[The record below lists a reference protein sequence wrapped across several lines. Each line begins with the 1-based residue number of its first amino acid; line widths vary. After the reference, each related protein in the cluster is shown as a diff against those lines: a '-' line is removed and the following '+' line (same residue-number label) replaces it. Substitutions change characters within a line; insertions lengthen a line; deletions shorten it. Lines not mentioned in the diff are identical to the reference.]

1 MFCRTVPRWSLS
13 AARPG
18 ARWLTDLTSTTSI
31 NARLKLDLKE
41 AMKAKEKTKLSVI
54 KGVLSDIL
62 YAEKN
67 AMTGASFS
75 RDSDTDVA
83 TLIQRAIKQRN
94 ESVQSYT
101 AGGREDLAK
110 AEEAEIGILAAYLPR
125 QLTTEEIE
133 THVTQA
139 IERLGVGVGG
149 GAKAVGLLMREV
161 DISPAQAPKSKVAE
175 VVKRLLSAM

>member
-1 MFCRTVPRWSLS
+1 MFCRSIPRWSLS
-13 AARPG
+13 ATRPG
-18 ARWLTDLTSTTSI
+18 ARWVSDLAATESI

-41 AMKAKEKTKLSVI
+41 AMKAKEKNKLSVI

-67 AMTGASFS
+67 ATTGASFS

-94 ESVQSYT
+94 ESIQSYT

-133 THVTQA
+133 AHVTQV
-139 IERLGVGVGG
+139 IERLGVSG
-149 GAKAVGLLMREV
+149 GAKAIGLVMREV
-161 DISPAQAPKSKVAE
+161 DIGPAQAPKSKVAE
-175 VVKRLLSAM
+175 VVKRLLSAK

>member
-1 MFCRTVPRWSLS
+1 
-13 AARPG
+13 
-18 ARWLTDLTSTTSI
+18 
-31 NARLKLDLKE
+31 
-41 AMKAKEKTKLSVI
+41 MKAKEKTKLSVI

-110 AEEAEIGILAAYLPR
+110 AEEAEIGILATYLPR

-133 THVTQA
+133 THVAQA
-139 IERLGVGVGG
+139 IERLGVGVGVGVG
-149 GAKAVGLLMREV
+149 GGTKAVGLLMREV

-175 VVKRLLSAM
+175 VVKRLLSM

>member
-1 MFCRTVPRWSLS
+1 M
-13 AARPG
+13 A
-18 ARWLTDLTSTTSI
+18 STTSI

-94 ESVQSYT
+94 ESVQSYA

-110 AEEAEIGILAAYLPR
+110 AEEAEIDILAAYLPR

-149 GAKAVGLLMREV
+149 GAKA
-161 DISPAQAPKSKVAE
+161 
-175 VVKRLLSAM
+175 